1 MYLAD
6 YFAIIRSDE
15 ESASGCKISCRIP
28 SEDYDHLA
36 FPGGSEIFAIPNGW
50 QNTKEHQ
57 SPRFHMLTNTN
68 MNGSSFYSV
77 FFTFYTAVQERVE
90 FLTLVGK
97 VTIKFLYK

>member
-28 SEDYDHLA
+28 AEDHEHLA

-50 QNTKEHQ
+50 CNTKEHQ

-77 FFTFYTAVQERVE
+77 FFTFYTAVKDRVYLI
-90 FLTLVGK
+90 FNPSGK
-97 VTIKFLYK
+97 SEQ